1 MIRQQELSDDA
12 GTAFTDFVEI
22 LAVSAAYASI
32 ADYYEFACDFNVIRV
47 SRADVLR
54 ADPRIPI
61 VLDYLRS
68 RLDGV
73 PVLRRTLAMWADPRE
88 MIFLTQDEKSGCYLD
103 RSKIPSIEVS
113 DIPGIYFIAC
123 SCEVRERISFAPHIW
138 ISGPA
143 YELKGTFEVDAAWID
158 KNFRDGNVKLE
169 VGIALGLSR
178 IALASLLYEP
188 AATWSGQLPSLTELS

>member
-1 MIRQQELSDDA
+1 MIRQQRLSDDA
-12 GTAFTDFVEI
+12 GVAMADFVAI
-22 LAVSAAYASI
+22 IALSAAYVSI
-32 ADYYEFACDFNVIRV
+32 ADHYEFSCDFNVV
-47 SRADVLR
+47 SVSKADILR
-54 ADPRIPI
+54 ADHRLPI

-73 PVLRRTLAMWADPRE
+73 PVLKRTLAMWADRRE

-123 SCEVRERISFAPHIW
+123 SCEVRERILFAPHIW

-143 YELKGTFEVDAAWID
+143 YDLKGTFEVDTAWID
-158 KNFRDGNVKLE
+158 KNFRDGNAKLE
-169 VGIALGLSR
+169 VGVALGLSR
-178 IALASLLYEP
+178 VGLAALLYEP
-188 AATWSGQLPSLTELS
+188 ATAWSATLPPLEGLS